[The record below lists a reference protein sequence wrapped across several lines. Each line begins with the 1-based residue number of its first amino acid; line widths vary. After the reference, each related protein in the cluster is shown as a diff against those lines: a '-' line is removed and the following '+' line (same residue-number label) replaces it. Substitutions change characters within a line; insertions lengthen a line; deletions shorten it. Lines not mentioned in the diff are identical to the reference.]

1 MLFQFHQLTLILKL
15 PPGLCFQKVFNS
27 SRCDKKQKLVKSF
40 TIFFRALNE
49 PKLEE
54 QWAFTGFYNWWQTKF
69 YLPSVKARRAVVRSV
84 RRRVYCLNCA
94 NSKTFSYFQV
104 SYFLSGVRDEKCH
117 QGIAQR
123 SGNEPMT
130 SRSCDKH
137 SNLASIIFVDREVN
151 LVPSIT
157 GSIPL

>member
-1 MLFQFHQLTLILKL
+1 MIYLIKAHTPENTLTHSHTLTHTHTHPHTLIHTCSLYFFHLLKMLFQFHQPTLILKL

-49 PKLEE
+49 PQLEE

-104 SYFLSGVRDEKCH
+104 SYFLSGVRDE
-117 QGIAQR
+117 
-123 SGNEPMT
+123 E
-130 SRSCDKH
+130 
-137 SNLASIIFVDREVN
+137 
-151 LVPSIT
+151 
-157 GSIPL
+157 

>member
-1 MLFQFHQLTLILKL
+1 MLFQFYQLTLILKL

-49 PKLEE
+49 PQLEE

-69 YLPSVKARRAVVRSV
+69 YLPSVKARQALVRSV

-94 NSKTFSYFQV
+94 NCKTFSYFQV
-104 SYFLSGVRDEKCH
+104 SYFLSEYVMRNAIKELLRGLELNPWPLGHATSILILHQLYSLIEKW
-117 QGIAQR
+117 
-123 SGNEPMT
+123 T
-130 SRSCDKH
+130 
-137 SNLASIIFVDREVN
+137 
-151 LVPSIT
+151 
-157 GSIPL
+157 